1 MSDIATVFVDFTTGA
16 DYALDGVLLQ
26 DDDGLVTAVVMSL
39 FTDAEAKV
47 DDVLPDE
54 TSTDRRGF
62 WGDLFPTVEGD
73 KIGSRLWLNAAAK
86 QLKSVL
92 RTDERYAAEA
102 LQWLVDDG
110 IAEGLEITAT
120 NPRMGVRLLEVRITR
135 PDGSTLRLQFQRL
148 WENTYG

>member
-39 FTDAEAKV
+39 FTDGEAKI
-47 DDVLPDE
+47 DDTLPDE

-62 WGDLFPTVEGD
+62 WGDLFPTVQGD
-73 KIGSRLWLNAAAK
+73 KIGSRLWLNVAAK
-86 QLKSVL
+86 QLASVL

-110 IAEGLEITAT
+110 VAQGLEVTAT
-120 NPRMGVRLLEVRITR
+120 NPRTGVRLLEVRITR